1 MAEVCK
7 RFWSWILVKILNLK
21 FGQKEGVKKSFTLNS
36 TLAEFY
42 GFLGHFG
49 YGPFGGNKAFILNGI
64 RTYVWTELIIM
75 SSSQKSR
82 KKSSLR
88 CYNAS
93 RQKNIFI
100 FFMNSLC
107 GKHKH
112 KHKHKNGFIPH
123 FSSDLKQHST
133 IWSIDTNVCV
143 CMPGFCCSSIA
154 KLPY

>member
-1 MAEVCK
+1 M
-7 RFWSWILVKILNLK
+7 KILNLK

-88 CYNAS
+88 NYNAYFQAEQYFNLFHELFVWQTQTHS
-93 RQKNIFI
+93 QKRLYSAL
-100 FFMNSLC
+100 FF
-107 GKHKH
+107 
-112 KHKHKNGFIPH
+112 
-123 FSSDLKQHST
+123 
-133 IWSIDTNVCV
+133 
-143 CMPGFCCSSIA
+143 
-154 KLPY
+154 